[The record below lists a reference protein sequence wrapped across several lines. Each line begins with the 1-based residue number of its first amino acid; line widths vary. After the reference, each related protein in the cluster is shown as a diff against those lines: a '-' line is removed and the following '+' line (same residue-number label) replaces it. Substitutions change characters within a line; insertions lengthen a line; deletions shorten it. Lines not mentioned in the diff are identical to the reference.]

1 MSNPISKGNERKK
14 AKEESVYLREM
25 KQKYSHQ
32 LGDIGNLRKAIENA
46 PDTAN
51 IIIVGNTL
59 TQSGGGFTYPILGCD
74 WSSKGD
80 LVLYVDNSHET
91 V

>member
-1 MSNPISKGNERKK
+1 MSNPYSKKIEIKK
-14 AKEESVYLREM
+14 EKEQSDYMKEM
-25 KQKYSHQ
+25 KEKYSHK
-32 LGDIGNLRKAIENA
+32 LGDIGNLRKAIKDA

-59 TQSGGGFTYPILGCD
+59 TETDCGFTYPILGCD

-80 LVLYVDNSHET
+80 LVLYIDNSHEDF
-91 V
+91 